1 MFWTA
6 KGKFSLS
13 FFSGRIT
20 LTSIPLFNATAWH
33 ESTDTNV
40 CIVEYDYSDE
50 DRSMRINDKFLY
62 WLREKIYLYHIQ
74 YNRAWWLSDVHVQ
87 HNVI

>member
-13 FFSGRIT
+13 LFSGRIT

-40 CIVEYDYSDE
+40 CIVEYDYLDE
-50 DRSMRINDKFLY
+50 DRSMRINDKVFILVT
-62 WLREKIYLYHIQ
+62 RKNIFIPH
-74 YNRAWWLSDVHVQ
+74 SV
-87 HNVI
+87 